1 MYSNKPVIETG
12 IVEFDQ
18 KEVDT
23 NKRIK
28 NLEDKVRLLSEQIHK
43 LASALQLNSRQF
55 RRTTTDINN
64 LTAAI
69 HSVKRG

>member
-64 LTAAI
+64 LT
-69 HSVKRG
+69 